1 MDTLQTNSSRSAW
14 QVKSMERR
22 KRASF
27 CTTEIQRS
35 WDSVKGRGSTS
46 GVSLAVVDSVS
57 SVERGH
63 SAVRRRRI
71 RSLKCWK
78 RKQGKAWNYDTSIKY
93 FIIKWATL
101 VVCPTYNSRS
111 TQFKLYLVSEDEQQ
125 SRNLQIYY
133 RLIYSDQRTCCQ
145 QSSAFFMFFCFDL
158 WAMACFFT
166 FSYW

>member
-1 MDTLQTNSSRSAW
+1 MNTLQTNSSRSAW

-27 CTTEIQRS
+27 CTTDIQRS

-57 SVERGH
+57 IVERGH

-78 RKQGKAWNYDTSIKY
+78 RKPGQVWNYDISLKCIHYRRSNTFCMPHLQCTYHFNKILFSIKMSS
-93 FIIKWATL
+93 I
-101 VVCPTYNSRS
+101 
-111 TQFKLYLVSEDEQQ
+111 
-125 SRNLQIYY
+125 LQNHHHQHLNIQWKKK
-133 RLIYSDQRTCCQ
+133 IFT
-145 QSSAFFMFFCFDL
+145 
-158 WAMACFFT
+158 MAKERK
-166 FSYW
+166 